1 MAAIQIPYG
10 GTSITI
16 DVPDFAL
23 ETTQQD
29 IARESSES
37 NSILSQIA
45 SHMGVEV
52 KLSQE
57 QSKAADQLITKIDQQ
72 TKETKSLGRQIKDST
87 RGIITRGAGGAQNA
101 LSGISGKESVTDL
114 LGKDGLLGSV
124 PGLAVAGASIGSLF
138 GILEEF
144 GNTMGALRR
153 VGAGVGM
160 NLQQLRADAAEVG
173 LGLETLSKIVTDNG
187 QTIRSLGRNT
197 VEGTRNFVA
206 LNSELQQQTKS
217 LGYFGMAA
225 DELAAVLTD
234 EIEIRRRASALNANE
249 NMDRV
254 ALAKSIKENLRLQEA
269 MAAATGTDLA
279 DRIKAQTEMR
289 RDSQMAMAERRF
301 DAEQRA
307 AFQRASGDTTLFGG
321 RGSAGSAMIADLIKN
336 GLVGGNIG
344 QVDGAA
350 ELSGLFS
357 SVNVNLAGSI
367 QQVTDAIQAGDS
379 ERVTELMRNLSQSM
393 KDIDSPELN
402 RLAIANNSAALA
414 IQMAA
419 DAIGYTADALEDAR
433 RAPTAAEQRDIDLTA
448 TRLTM
453 NIAAEQFRVTL
464 MDSILDAFKIPSITD
479 SNFSSFVDS
488 LSNFPSNEGFK
499 SFMNMVTQFNA
510 DTSGAAGIVFTI
522 TDIGNPSAGDK
533 AIAQTNMVNALLE
546 GAGIDMGSLADAA
559 RMAAFIKAGID
570 SGASE
575 TIVKP
580 AIEGLTT
587 AVADMANAMDNSTFT
602 TMLRKFLNLDT
613 HPDPNSDN

>member
-87 RGIITRGAGGAQNA
+87 RGMLTRGTTGAQNA

-187 QTIRSLGRNT
+187 QTIRSLGKNT
-197 VEGTRNFVA
+197 IEGTRNFVA

-254 ALAKSIKENLRLQEA
+254 ALASSIKENLRLQEA

-289 RDSQMAMAERRF
+289 RDSQMAMAQRRF
-301 DAEQRA
+301 DAGQLA

-321 RGSAGSAMIADLIKN
+321 RGSAGSAMIEDLIKN

-402 RLAIANNSAALA
+402 RLSIANNSAALA

-419 DAIGYTADALEDAR
+419 DAIGYTAEALEDAR

-488 LSNFPSNEGFK
+488 LSNFPSNEGFR
-499 SFMNMVTQFNA
+499 SFMDMVTQFNA
-510 DTSGAAGIVFTI
+510 NTSGAAGIVFTI
-522 TDIGNPSAGDK
+522 SDIGNPSAADK

-546 GAGIDMGSLADAA
+546 GAGIDLGTIADGA
-559 RMAAFIKAGID
+559 RMAAFIKAGMD
-570 SGASE
+570 SGAVD

-580 AIEGLTT
+580 AIEGLTD
-587 AVADMANAMDNSTFT
+587 AVADMAEAMDNSAFSE
-602 TMLRKFLNLDT
+602 MLRRFLNMPND
-613 HPDPNSDN
+613 DPNSDN